1 MSKKLYLENLG
12 ILKKAHI
19 HLDGLSV
26 IAGYNDTGKSTVG
39 KVLMA
44 LIKTH
49 NICQNA
55 KISDETKKKEELDKL
70 LRLMF
75 DFELNNAKIILSE
88 NEKELYRVLIG
99 KEKCLSF
106 ESDGYDY
113 RDCTLIQSPLV
124 WDLYEFFSTVN
135 IAARNYEIYG
145 GGFKLSYPYL
155 LWDLYQK
162 ITLSPLREY
171 NDFKQIKEELVE
183 IMHGR
188 FLKNNQKSY
197 KFYRNNKEISLKNVS
212 MGIKQL
218 GILQVLLDNKR
229 ITPWGFF
236 IFDEPENHLHPKWQ
250 LKLAD
255 ILTKIVATKIATPKS
270 SAKNIPILIN
280 THSPYMVEALYKYA
294 IINKTKINLHLSFD
308 NKIEQIKNNEKT
320 MELIFEKL
328 NEPFNT
334 FDELDRKNGR
344 F

>member
-49 NICQNA
+49 NICQKA
-55 KISDETKKKEELDKL
+55 KKSGKMKKKAKEFDKL
-70 LRLMF
+70 LDLIF

-88 NEKELYRVLIG
+88 NEEELYRVLIG
-99 KEKCLSF
+99 DEKCLSF
-106 ESDGYDY
+106 ESKGWHY
-113 RDCTLIQSPLV
+113 RDCTFIQSPLV
-124 WDLYEFFSTVN
+124 WDLYEFFSTIN
-135 IAARNYEIYG
+135 IITRNYEIYG

-162 ITLSPLREY
+162 IALPPLDKY
-171 NDFKQIKEELVE
+171 DNFKQSKEELVE
-183 IMHGR
+183 IMQGR
-188 FLKNNQKSY
+188 FLKNNQKIY

-218 GILQVLLDNKR
+218 GILQVLLDNNR
-229 ITPWGFF
+229 ITPWGFL

-250 LKLAD
+250 LKFAD
-255 ILTKIVATKIATPKS
+255 ILTQLA
-270 SAKNIPILIN
+270 AKNIPILVN

-294 IINKTKINLHLSFD
+294 ITNKTKINLHLSFD